1 LYLDEREF
9 VRLEAVKRRVGG
21 RPPGAAVMSPVAPLV
36 AQPSRSQGPS
46 PLSRTTEQSFDSPI
60 AQTRQVT
67 VMRIICGVDV
77 SKAWLDVFVAPDHC
91 QRFANSP
98 DGVTDLAGFCREHD
112 VELVVLEASGGF
124 EQSAFLALWQ
134 QGQPCAIANPAAVRH
149 FAKAMGY
156 LEKTDQIDTRVIVGY
171 AEAKRLKPTPPP
183 SCDQQKLT
191 ALAARLRQVTAD
203 LSVQKQRRHS
213 TRDEQAMASLC
224 EAIAFFNRQAKI
236 LAAEIAALV
245 EKDPLW
251 VTLDRTFRSV
261 KCVADRTV
269 AVLLADLPEIGTVSN
284 KAIAKLVGL
293 APIANDSGKRAGK
306 RPIRGG
312 RDTVRSILFLVAD
325 LARRYDPSLA
335 DFRQRLLDQ
344 GKPKMVIRIA
354 LARKLL
360 VRLNA
365 KARDARA
372 QMPNAL

>member
-9 VRLEAVKRRVGG
+9 VRLEAIKRRVGG

-36 AQPSRSQGPS
+36 EQPSRSQGPS
-46 PLSRTTEQSFDSPI
+46 PLSRTTEQSVDFPI

-77 SKAWLDVFVAPDHC
+77 SQAWLDAWVTPEAY

-98 DGVTDLAGFCREHD
+98 DGAEALAGFCREHD
-112 VELVVLEASGGF
+112 VELVVMEASGGI
-124 EQSAFLALWQ
+124 EQPAYLALWQ
-134 QGQPCAIANPAAVRH
+134 QGQPAAVANAGSVRL
-149 FAKAMGY
+149 FARAMGY
-156 LEKTDQIDTRVIVGY
+156 LEKTDQIDAWVIAGY
-171 AEAKRLKPTPPP
+171 AQAKKLAPTPPP
-183 SCDQQKLT
+183 SLDQQKLT

-203 LSVQKQRRHS
+203 LSVQKQRRHT

-224 EAIAFFNRQAKI
+224 EAIAFFNRQAKM
-236 LAAEIAALV
+236 LATEIAALV

-251 VTLDRTFRSV
+251 VALDRTFRSV

-293 APIANDSGKRAGK
+293 APIANDSGKRTGK

-344 GKPKMVIRIA
+344 GKPKMVVRIA

-372 QMPNAL
+372 KLPNAL